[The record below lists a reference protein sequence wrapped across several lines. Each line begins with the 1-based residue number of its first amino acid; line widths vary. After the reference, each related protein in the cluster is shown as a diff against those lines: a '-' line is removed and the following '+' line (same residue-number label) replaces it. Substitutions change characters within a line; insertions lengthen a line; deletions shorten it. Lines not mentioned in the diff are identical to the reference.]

1 LLLLFYAVIIRTVR
15 QFDRAVRHSLS
26 NQSRPV
32 AVNPQLLIRSAR
44 DSPKNRK
51 ASIFVHSAELRHKFT
66 VSLSAVVT

>member
-1 LLLLFYAVIIRTVR
+1 LLFYAVIIRTVR

-44 DSPKNRK
+44 DSPKYRK
-51 ASIFVHSAELRHKFT
+51 ASIFVHSAELCHKFT